1 MKNFLDL
8 ILTLVLMTL
17 GFMYFSWPIL
27 KSLWS
32 ML

>member
-1 MKNFLDL
+1 MREALNLM
-8 ILTLVLMTL
+8 LTLLFIAL
-17 GFMYFSWPIL
+17 GFMFVSWPIL